1 MALVMARGV
10 WCVLIPRG
18 YMRSPQSSAL
28 PVFMVASGTMDSGAF
43 VALGLLHVHSAVDL
57 GSWDPRSIRA
67 PVRERLAAIG
77 ALLPFALLCCVV
89 LFCGWCLL
97 GHGRLRLSA
106 SGGTLVP
113 PFSALD
119 LSVPWLRLGLLCCAG
134 GCGCASVCPCLSVRC
149 RVRVWPPYHVS

>member
-1 MALVMARGV
+1 MP
-10 WCVLIPRG
+10 IPRG
-18 YMRSPQSSAL
+18 YVRSPLGTLSWGFRGTGV
-28 PVFMVASGTMDSGAF
+28 VFLYHGSSGAF
-43 VALGLLHVHSAVDL
+43 VSLGLSHIHSAVDL
-57 GSWDPRSIRA
+57 GPWVLDQLA

-89 LFCGWCLL
+89 LFGGWCLL

-119 LSVPWLRLGLLCCAG
+119 LSVPWLRLACCAVLVVV
-134 GCGCASVCPCLSVRC
+134 CCASVCSCLFVCC